1 MTTIQ
6 NNTMLQGKTDMLW
19 PDIKRKKQKLIN
31 RETILYGIVGI
42 GTSILNVLLFQG
54 LVKLGV
60 EYKIANIITLIVV
73 KLAAYICNKN
83 IVFRSHADTF
93 VELTKEIGRFIIAR
107 GATMLI
113 DYLGL
118 IFLVEYLH
126 IAKFSG
132 KCLVTVLVIVLNYV
146 IGKKHVFKNARE

>member
-1 MTTIQ
+1 
-6 NNTMLQGKTDMLW
+6 MLW
-19 PDIKRKKQKLIN
+19 PEDKTIKKKLIN
-31 RETILYGIVGI
+31 KETILYGITGI
-42 GTSILNVLLFQG
+42 GTSILNVALFQVLIKIG
-54 LVKLGV
+54 I
-60 EYKIANIITLIVV
+60 EYKIANIITLVVV
-73 KLAAYICNKN
+73 KAASYICNKF

-146 IGKKHVFKNARE
+146 IGKKHIFKNARVR